1 MQANRPRWSFEVKI
15 VISLILFAFFIY
27 LLFRFSIVIPPFIL
41 SVILAF
47 ILSPLVGFLQ
57 ARLHVSR
64 LIATFLSYL
73 IMLALVVVIPMV
85 LVPLLANQV
94 SRVDIDLQ
102 NVVQKIEALIG
113 NQKIQLGGVTID
125 MTTLFDQ
132 AVGSLQGMIEPIVT
146 QSLDLVIGVI
156 SSVVWVIFILVISFH
171 LIKES
176 DKLNRWLESLVPPSY
191 RQDYIWLREQI
202 NEVWSAFFRGQ
213 IVLSVL
219 VAILFITI
227 GLALGLPFALGMGI
241 FAGLL
246 EFLPSLGHGIWMVTA
261 ALLAFFLGSTWLP
274 IPNWVFALII
284 IGLHLF
290 YQQFDLNYLI
300 PRVIGR
306 SVNLPP
312 LVVILGI
319 VSGAVLAGILG
330 VVLAAPTIASARVL
344 VRYLYAN
351 LFDLDPYGVRIT
363 DPTQP
368 PNLQWWRRSKKEV
381 KP

>member
-1 MQANRPRWSFEVKI
+1 MQADRPRWSFEVKI